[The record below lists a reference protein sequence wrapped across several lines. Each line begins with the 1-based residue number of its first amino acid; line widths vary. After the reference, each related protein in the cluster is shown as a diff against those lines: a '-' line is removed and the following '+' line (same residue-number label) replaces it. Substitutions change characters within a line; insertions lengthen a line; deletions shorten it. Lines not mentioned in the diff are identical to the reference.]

1 MLVDLLAGRVCPA
14 LPSKPA
20 GAAAAEAA
28 ARNHV
33 ESGFRRSATWR
44 AGCLRSSSRAG
55 TSASPA
61 PSGRACARRWARR
74 SSGARHAFTRRGQQ
88 GRARQRRHRSRPA
101 LLRRRACRR
110 GSRSRTRRRPS
121 APAARSTTRP
131 PDLRHPFRAAT
142 WVGGLSPEAELLDLH
157 WRPIKSLKAGAGNS
171 ARVHILCR
179 KNCSGFRRRPSSRGP
194 PAHRST
200 GPGPSARFVC
210 FRHGDRRGT
219 LPPTRA
225 TPVWHGGQPEARTAV
240 AL

>member
-1 MLVDLLAGRVCPA
+1 MCPA
-14 LPSKPA
+14 LTLKS
-20 GAAAAEAA
+20 AAAEAA
-28 ARNHV
+28 AHNTSNR
-33 ESGFRRSATWR
+33 GSATW
-44 AGCLRSSSRAG
+44 GSDCPTYSFRAG

-61 PSGRACARRWARR
+61 PSGRAFARRWARR
-74 SSGARHAFTRRGQQ
+74 SSGARHAFSRRGQH
-88 GRARQRRHRSRPA
+88 GRARQRRHRARPA

-142 WVGGLSPEAELLDLH
+142 WVGGLSPEAELLDLY

>member
-1 MLVDLLAGRVCPA
+1 MAERANGVIEHVPRSFAG
-14 LPSKPA
+14 
-20 GAAAAEAA
+20 E
-28 ARNHV
+28 
-33 ESGFRRSATWR
+33 R
-44 AGCLRSSSRAG
+44 AGGVRDHGLG
-55 TSASPA
+55 V
-61 PSGRACARRWARR
+61 ARRLRL
-74 SSGARHAFTRRGQQ
+74 H
-88 GRARQRRHRSRPA
+88 A
-101 LLRRRACRR
+101 LLRRA
-110 GSRSRTRRRPS
+110 RP
-121 APAARSTTRP
+121 APPPP